1 MSKTAITTIGI
12 DLGKNS
18 FHVIGFDRRGAIAR
32 SNGLDPSQ
40 ASQGNC
46 LGCGCAIG
54 LRVSRDREHGFQR
67 IVSNDF
73 RGS

>member
-32 SNGLDPSQ
+32 F
-40 ASQGNC
+40 A
-46 LGCGCAIG
+46 
-54 LRVSRDREHGFQR
+54 
-67 IVSNDF
+67 
-73 RGS
+73 GS